1 MPSRLQRDVYWC
13 AADVVAAR
21 TEIITD
27 LGALEALQP
36 AWAELHRASGGGP
49 FSSMDWMLAWSAAF
63 GAGAQPRIGCVWRD
77 GQLAAAL
84 PLGVKPAPLWKGG
97 PRLRR
102 LSMLCSDR
110 AGFHDVLAAPGHG
123 EDAASLLNGLLAA
136 RDWDLADL
144 TPMREAGAYGR
155 IRAGSGQGGFR
166 NRQRSEIRAGVSRH
180 DDGWEAC
187 LARRSRDFRKSLRS
201 GRRALAKTDFQLLTA
216 TEPGGEAD
224 RILEGALTVSA
235 RTWKARMGTDIGTD
249 SSTRR
254 FFRALWQNMS
264 ASGTMAVHLLVID
277 GREAASCICLEAGD
291 TSYGMILD
299 FDESYRKIS
308 PGRIMAAACIE
319 TAAGRGLHYTNMLRS
334 TPFLDRLADEFE
346 NFQRLRI
353 CRRYGYA
360 DLLLTAQELL
370 RPVGAR
376 ARKLKQLR
384 TRKRSA
390 YVS

>member
-1 MPSRLQRDVYWC
+1 M
-13 AADVVAAR
+13 
-21 TEIITD
+21 EIIAD

-36 AWAELHRASGGGP
+36 AWAELHHASGGGP
-49 FSSMDWMLAWSAAF
+49 FSSMDWIRAWGAAF
-63 GAGAQPRIGCVWRD
+63 GEGAEPRIGCVWRD
-77 GQLAAAL
+77 GQLVAAL
-84 PLGVKPAPLWKGG
+84 PLGVKRTPLWKSG

-123 EDAASLLNGLLAA
+123 EDAADLLQELLAV
-136 RDWDLADL
+136 RDWDVADL
-144 TPMREAGAYGR
+144 TPMREAGGYDR
-155 IRAGSGQGGFR
+155 IRAVTAQGRFR
-166 NRQRSEIRAGVSRH
+166 NRQRGEIRAGVCRH

-187 LARRSRDFRKSLRS
+187 LSRRSRDFRKSLRS

-216 TEPGGEAD
+216 TEPGEAAD
-224 RILEGALTVSA
+224 RILDGALTVSA

-249 SSTRR
+249 ASTRR
-254 FFRALWQNMS
+254 FFQALWRNMS
-264 ASGTMAVHLLVID
+264 ASGTMAVHLLIID

-291 TSYGMILD
+291 TSYGLILD

-308 PGRIMAAACIE
+308 PGRIMASTCIE
-319 TAAGRGLHYTNMLRS
+319 TAASRGLHYTNMLRS
-334 TPFLDRLADEFE
+334 TSFLDRLADEFE

-353 CRRYGYA
+353 CRRYSYA
-360 DLLLTAQELL
+360 DLLLTAQQLL

-390 YVS
+390 FVS

>member
-1 MPSRLQRDVYWC
+1 M
-13 AADVVAAR
+13 
-21 TEIITD
+21 EIVTD
-27 LGALEALQP
+27 PGALEALRP

-49 FSSMDWMLAWSAAF
+49 FSSMGWILAWIAGF
-63 GAGAQPRIGCVWRD
+63 GNGARPRIGCAWRD
-77 GQLAAAL
+77 GQLVAAL
-84 PLGVKPAPLWKGG
+84 PLGVNRAPLWKGG

-123 EDAASLLNGLLAA
+123 REAAGLMENLLAA
-136 RDWDLADL
+136 RDWDVADL
-144 TPMREAGAYGR
+144 TPMRVAGAYGR
-155 IRAGSGQGGFR
+155 IRAATAQGRLR
-166 NRQRSEIRAGVSRH
+166 NRQRGEIRAGVCRH

-187 LARRSRDFRKSLRS
+187 LSRRSRDFRKSLRS
-201 GRRALAKTDFQLLTA
+201 GRRALAKTEFQLLTA
-216 TEPGGEAD
+216 TKPGPAAD
-224 RILEGALTVSA
+224 RILDGALTVSA

-249 SSTRR
+249 TGTRR
-254 FFRALWQNMS
+254 FFQALWRNMS

-291 TSYGMILD
+291 TSYGLILD
-299 FDESYRKIS
+299 FDESFRKIS
-308 PGRIMAAACIE
+308 PGRIMAATCIE
-319 TAAGRGLHYTNMLRS
+319 TAAARGLHYTNMLRS
-334 TPFLDRLADEFE
+334 TPFLDRLADDFE
-346 NFQRLRI
+346 SFQRLRI